1 MSDDPNANPNP
12 DPNPN
17 PAPGGDPN
25 PNPDPA
31 PNPDPDPNAGGDRLD
46 FVLDRYRADGRTE
59 QEAALE
65 QAKGYN
71 ELRSQFGAFTGAP
84 EEYTAQLSDELVEA
98 GVALDSDD
106 PLLESAMTYAKEAN
120 MSQEGFN
127 GMIELYAKAQL
138 AEAQALEEH
147 KAEQMKALGPNA
159 SKRIE
164 GINSWIDANMD
175 AETAEG
181 LRGVIQTADGLK
193 AVEQLIAKTRNAPVA
208 PGDAD
213 PAPSITSDE
222 VKAMQFAKDEHGNRK
237 INVDPAFRK
246 EYERKRDALYGT
258 QEHRQMV
265 GG

>member
-1 MSDDPNANPNP
+1 MSDDNNNP

-17 PAPGGDPN
+17 PAPAADPT
-25 PNPDPA
+25 PSPSPDPA
-31 PNPDPDPNAGGDRLD
+31 PNPDPAPAPSDDRLD
-46 FVLDRYRADGRTE
+46 FVLDRYRADGRSE

-84 EEYTAQLSDELVEA
+84 DEYEAKLSDELVEA
-98 GVALDSDD
+98 GVVLDADD
-106 PLLESAMTYAKEAN
+106 PLMEAAMAYAKEAN
-120 MSQEGFN
+120 MSQDGFS

-138 AEAQALEEH
+138 AEHQALEEL
-147 KAEQMKALGPNA
+147 KAEQMKALGPDA
-159 SKRIE
+159 AKRVE
-164 GINSWIDANMD
+164 GINNWIDANMD

-181 LRGVIQTADGLK
+181 LRGVIQSADGLK

-208 PGDAD
+208 PNDAP
-213 PAPSITSDE
+213 PAPSVSAEE
-222 VKAMQFAKDEHGNRK
+222 VQQMQFATDEHGNRK
-237 INVDPAFRK
+237 INIDPAFRK

-258 QEHRQMV
+258 QEHRQMI